1 MNINAHDQANV
12 LQFVGL
18 SKFTTCFYNLAHHV
32 RTMFFKQL
40 MNLARIQVVFAF
52 AMTCLAQYWP
62 NPLAP
67 YIIGKLSFGQDESI
81 SKIAEDSEKSFS

>member
-1 MNINAHDQANV
+1 MNIDAHDQANV

-40 MNLARIQVVFAF
+40 FAF
-52 AMTCLAQYWP
+52 AMICLAEYWP
-62 NPLAP
+62 HPLAP
-67 YIIGKLSFGQDESI
+67 YIIGKLSFG
-81 SKIAEDSEKSFS
+81 